1 MESERYVISESE
13 EGFKKIKEI
22 VPQSERSMEIVRP
35 IQSQYQVHDI
45 HEKTN
50 IIHEKTNID
59 ELLDLIQ
66 EDKIHSKR
74 VDFLY
79 NMEIGLALVFLVSIA
94 IFYKVLGLMA
104 IPMTI
109 FALGIL
115 VTSFIAKRKVKK
127 LRGEYG
133 IR

>member
-1 MESERYVISESE
+1 MESERYVISGSE

-22 VPQSERSMEIVRP
+22 VPQSERSMEIVHP
-35 IQSQYQVHDI
+35 IKSQYQVHD
-45 HEKTN
+45 
-50 IIHEKTNID
+50 IHEKTNID

-74 VDFLY
+74 VNFLY